1 MKHTGH
7 QEQLNTK
14 VATLELASDDG
25 RTVSASSINHWVS

>member
-14 VATLELASDDG
+14 VATLELASG
-25 RTVSASSINHWVS
+25 MVMSAYLIDLNTK

>member
-25 RTVSASSINHWVS
+25 RTVSLSN